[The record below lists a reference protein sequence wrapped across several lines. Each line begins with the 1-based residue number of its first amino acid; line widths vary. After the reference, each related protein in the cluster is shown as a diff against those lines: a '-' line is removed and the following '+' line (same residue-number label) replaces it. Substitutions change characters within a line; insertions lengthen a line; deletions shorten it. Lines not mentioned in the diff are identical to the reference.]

1 MTEPARPTIFALS
14 TPPGRAGV
22 AVLRISGPA
31 TAEVVARLLG
41 GPLPSPR
48 RAQLATLRWPGGEGR
63 GGEERAGEAI
73 DRGLVLWFPGPGSYT
88 GEDMAELHLHG
99 SRAVV
104 AAALDCLGAEGLR
117 LAEPGEF
124 TRRAFDNGKLDLSAA
139 EGLADLIDAE
149 TEAQRRQAL
158 GQALGAL
165 AEVTEAWRDRAVA
178 ALAHIEAAIDFPD
191 EDLPDALP
199 AEVRQAVAGL
209 AAEVADCLAQ
219 RGGERLRAG
228 YQVVLLGPPNSGKS
242 SLLNALARRDAAI
255 VSETAGTTRD
265 VIEVHLDLGGYPVT
279 LIDTAGLRE
288 AGAGPQE
295 AIEREGIRRALARA
309 GAADLQVAVF
319 DATATPEPA
328 VLGVLAP
335 EALVVLNKVDLAP
348 AAVGA
353 VPSGQETLRLSA
365 LTGENLE
372 GLIGAIERRARRA
385 LGAGGESPLV
395 TRARHREAL
404 EACAAALGRGA
415 ALAEPELMAEELR
428 GAVQALGR
436 ITGRV
441 DVEDVL
447 DLVFRDFCI
456 GK

>member
-1 MTEPARPTIFALS
+1 MIETPRPTIFALS

-22 AVLRISGPA
+22 AVLRISGPG
-31 TAEVVARLLG
+31 TAAALARILD
-41 GPLPSPR
+41 GPMPSPR
-48 RAQLATLRWPGGEGR
+48 RATLATLRRPDGD
-63 GGEERAGEAI
+63 AI
-73 DRGLVLWFPGPGSYT
+73 DRGLALWFPGPGSYT
-88 GEDMAELHLHG
+88 GEDMAELLVHG
-99 SRAVV
+99 GRAVV
-104 AAALDCLGAEGLR
+104 AAALDCLAGIEGLR
-117 LAEPGEF
+117 LADPGEF
-124 TRRAFDNGKLDLSAA
+124 TRRAFDNDKLDLSAA

-158 GQALGAL
+158 RQALGAL
-165 AEVTEAWRDRAVA
+165 AETTEAWRQRAVT
-178 ALAHIEAAIDFPD
+178 ALAHAEASIDFPD
-191 EDLPDALP
+191 EDLPDSLP
-199 AEVRQAVAGL
+199 AEVRDEIAEL
-209 AAEVADCLAQ
+209 AAEIGASLAQ

-265 VIEVHLDLGGYPVT
+265 VIEVHLDLGGFPVT
-279 LIDTAGLRE
+279 LIDTAGVRE

-295 AIEREGIRRALARA
+295 AIEREGIRRALNRA
-309 GAADLQVAVF
+309 EAADLQVAVF
-319 DATATPEPA
+319 DAAGAPDPA
-328 VLGVLAP
+328 VLTVLSP
-335 EALVVLNKVDLAP
+335 GALVVFNKADLVEERAP
-348 AAVGA
+348 VRPAGY
-353 VPSGQETLRLSA
+353 ETLWLSA
-365 LTGENLE
+365 LTGENLDA
-372 GLIGAIERRARRA
+372 LVGAIERRARDG
-385 LGAGGESPLV
+385 LEGGGEAALV

-404 EACAAALGRGA
+404 ESCAAALRRA
-415 ALAEPELMAEELR
+415 AVLSEPELMAEELR

>member
-1 MTEPARPTIFALS
+1 MTEAPRPTIFALS

-22 AVLRISGPA
+22 AVLRVSGPR
-31 TAEVVARLLG
+31 TAAVLG
-41 GPLPSPR
+41 RILDGPMPSPR
-48 RAQLATLRWPGGEGR
+48 RATLTTLRWPD
-63 GGEERAGEAI
+63 GEAI
-73 DRGLVLWFPGPGSYT
+73 DRGLALWFPGPGSYT
-88 GEDMAELHLHG
+88 GEDMAELHVHG
-99 SRAVV
+99 GRAVV
-104 AAALDCLGAEGLR
+104 AAALDCLAGIEGLR
-117 LAEPGEF
+117 LAQPGEF
-124 TRRAFDNGKLDLSAA
+124 TRRAFDNDKLDLSAA

-158 GQALGAL
+158 RQALGAL
-165 AEVTEAWRDRAVA
+165 AETTEAWRERAVT
-178 ALAHIEAAIDFPD
+178 ALAHAEASIDFPD
-191 EDLPDALP
+191 EDLPDSLP
-199 AEVRQAVAGL
+199 AEVREEVAGL
-209 AAEVADCLAQ
+209 ALEISACLAR

-265 VIEVHLDLGGYPVT
+265 VIEVHLDLGGYPVI
-279 LIDTAGLRE
+279 LIDTAGVRE

-309 GAADLQVAVF
+309 EAADLQVAVF
-319 DATATPEPA
+319 DATGAPDPA
-328 VLGVLAP
+328 VLAVLAP
-335 EALVVLNKVDLAP
+335 EALVVFNKADLVP
-348 AAVGA
+348 AERGA
-353 VPSGQETLRLSA
+353 ARPAGYETLRLSA

-372 GLIGAIERRARRA
+372 ALIGAIERRARDS
-385 LGAGGESPLV
+385 LEGGGEAPLV

-404 EACAAALGRGA
+404 EGCAAALRRAA
-415 ALAEPELMAEELR
+415 ALSEPELMAEELR

-436 ITGRV
+436 ITGRI